1 MASSDSGRR
10 GVVNGAIRRPVGT
23 LAMAS
28 VVFVLGLFFIDRLP
42 IDLLPAVEF
51 PLVRVT
57 VNYPGVAPEVM
68 EEQVTR
74 VLERN
79 LAAVENLVSID
90 SRASEGR
97 TNVNL
102 RFSYGTNLDVA
113 LQDASRYLELARTQ
127 LPDDIDPPRLYKFD
141 PAQDPIWLAGFTSR
155 VRSEVEVHNW
165 LENQLAPQIIAIEGV
180 SSVQAAGGMVREM
193 EVIVDQHR
201 LRSYGLTLH
210 DIADALAAENVDIA
224 GGWITSA
231 TFDVMAKTDGLFESA
246 EDIASLMLRLPGN
259 SEARIR
265 LDEVAEVRDGHREQ
279 RLFVR
284 LGDTAATQLAAFKL
298 PQANTVAVTDSINAT
313 VNRLRASGFIPDDI
327 EFEAITD
334 QSFFIRGALR
344 SVGTAAV
351 IGGALAMLLVLLFLG
366 SVRKSI
372 IIGLSIPIALMA
384 TFALMGVSG
393 LTLNIISLG
402 GLALGVGLLLDN
414 AIVMLENVYRHKEQL
429 GKNAEDAAHDG
440 AREVAS
446 AITAGTMTNLAAV
459 VPLLLI
465 SGMAALIFRDLI
477 FTISFAI
484 IATLV
489 AALTLVPMLAALMG
503 HLRFDSGLK
512 NSGPLRAFDGIIN
525 SCRRGYRGL
534 LPRVLRWRWAVV
546 AVAVLGLF
554 GALRLADGLGNEFL
568 PQVDDGGVSVRMVL
582 PRGTPPL
589 ETNAAAREI
598 ESVIRD
604 MPHVE
609 SRFTLVGGHL
619 GGGVINE
626 RPGTMNMR
634 IQLTPRTQ
642 RPDMSAG
649 AWVAEAQRRLDA
661 LDLPGARISVR
672 PPSIQGL
679 RFTTSGDDFSV
690 MVVGDDLLELQQVA
704 REISGRL
711 SGIPGLEGV
720 EVGRD
725 DQSPLFRIQVD
736 RDRAASLG
744 LRVSEVGR
752 AIRDAVDGMVPTRF
766 VTGTQEYDI
775 RVRLPRT
782 AVADAEGLG
791 NLLLFRG
798 EGGEPILLRDVASF
812 ELGEGPAH
820 IERENQSRIQR
831 VTGNVNTT
839 VADVGTVVAQAQ
851 ARLRDM
857 DLPEGYSLVYS
868 GQWETIEET
877 NRELATV
884 VALALFL
891 VFVVLAVQYERLS
904 NPLVILATAP
914 LALIGVSLAL
924 TFTATPLS
932 APVLIGVILLVGIVV
947 NNAILLV
954 EYIEIGRA
962 RGLSVSRAV
971 VAAGTVRLRPILM
984 TTLTTVLG
992 MTPLALGLGQGAE
1005 IMQPLALTVVG
1016 GLLGAMFLTLLVVP
1030 CMYLIIDRAAAV
1042 LRRALTGRVMDQ
1054 NEDRDQAKVSTKSEG
1069 DPDLSPYPVPL
1080 RRLS

>member
-1 MASSDSGRR
+1 MSMADGADSQRDHSMG
-10 GVVNGAIRRPVGT
+10 GFVNGAIRRPVGT

-28 VVFVLGLFFIDRLP
+28 VVFVLGLFFIERLP
-42 IDLLPAVEF
+42 IDLLPRVEF

-102 RFSYGTNLDVA
+102 RFAYGTNLDVA

-127 LPDDIDPPRLYKFD
+127 LPQDIDPPRLYKFD
-141 PAQDPIWLAGFTSR
+141 PAQDPVWLAGFTSR
-155 VRSEVEVHNW
+155 VRSEVEVHDW

-180 SSVQAAGGMVREM
+180 SSVEAAGGMVREM
-193 EVIVDQHR
+193 EVVVDQNR
-201 LRSYGLTLH
+201 LRSYGLNFA
-210 DIADALAAENVDIA
+210 DVADALAGENVDIA
-224 GGWITSA
+224 GGWITSE
-231 TFDVMAKTDGLFESA
+231 TFDVMAKTDGLFTSA
-246 EDIASLMLRLPGN
+246 ADVAAVVLSLPGN
-259 SEARIR
+259 GDARVR

-284 LGDTAATQLAAFKL
+284 LGDTPATQLAAFKL
-298 PQANTVAVTDSINAT
+298 PQANTVAVTDAINAT
-313 VNRLRASGFIPDDI
+313 VERLRASGFIPDDI
-327 EFEAITD
+327 EFEAISD

-344 SVGTAAV
+344 SVGSAAL
-351 IGGALAMLLVLLFLG
+351 IGGSLAMLLVLLFLG
-366 SVRKSI
+366 SIRKSI
-372 IIGLSIPIALMA
+372 IIGVSIPIALMA
-384 TFALMGVSG
+384 TFTLMGVSG

-429 GKNAEDAAHDG
+429 GKPAEQAAHDG
-440 AREVAS
+440 ASEVAS

-459 VPLLLI
+459 LPLLLI

-484 IATLV
+484 VATLL
-489 AALTLVPMLAALMG
+489 AALTLVPMLAALLG
-503 HLRFDSGLK
+503 HLRFESGLER
-512 NSGPLRAFDGIIN
+512 SLPLRAFNRGIAAL
-525 SCRRGYRGL
+525 RAGYRGL
-534 LPRVLRWRWAVV
+534 LPRILRWRWLVIA
-546 AVAVLGLF
+546 AAVLALF
-554 GALRLADGLGNEFL
+554 GSLRLADGLGDEFL

-582 PRGTPPL
+582 PRGTPPE
-589 ETNAAAREI
+589 ETNAAAREV
-598 ESVIRD
+598 EAVIRD

-626 RPGTMNMR
+626 RPGTMNSR
-634 IQLTPRTQ
+634 IQLVPRSQ
-642 RPDMSAG
+642 RPELSAG
-649 AWVAEAQRRLDA
+649 AWVAEAQRRLDQ
-661 LDLPGARISVR
+661 LELPGARISVR

-690 MVVGDDLLELQQVA
+690 MVVGEELGTLQRLA
-704 REISGRL
+704 REMSGRL
-711 SGIPGLEGV
+711 AGIPGLEGV
-720 EVGRD
+720 EVGRE
-725 DQSPLFRIQVD
+725 DQSPLLRIQVD

-752 AIRDAVDGMVPTRF
+752 AIRNAVDGMVPTRF
-766 VTGTQEYDI
+766 QTGTQEYDI
-775 RVRLPRT
+775 RVRLPRH
-782 AVADAEGLG
+782 AVADAEGLD

-798 EGGEPILLRDVASF
+798 DGSEPILLRDLATF

-831 VTGNVNTT
+831 VTGNINTT
-839 VADVGTVVAQAQ
+839 VADVGTVVAAAQ
-851 ARLRDM
+851 ARLREM
-857 DLPEGYSLVYS
+857 DIPEGYSLVFT

-877 NRELATV
+877 NRELTTV

-914 LALIGVSLAL
+914 LALIGVALAL
-924 TFTATPLS
+924 ALTATPLS

-962 RGLSVSRAV
+962 RGLGISRAV
-971 VAAGTVRLRPILM
+971 VAAGSVRLRPILM

-1030 CMYLIIDRAAAV
+1030 CMYLIIDQLAGA
-1042 LRRALTGRVMDQ
+1042 LRKALTGRTMVKATRP
-1054 NEDRDQAKVSTKSEG
+1054 DR
-1069 DPDLSPYPVPL
+1069 PL
-1080 RRLS
+1080 EPAPRG